1 MMRLHLPYRWAI
13 PVALVALAACGGD
26 DLTLPSDGSPADGAP
41 SPAEL
46 QMAGGDGQVGVA
58 GSPLPSPVRVQV
70 LDDSGNG
77 LAGQSVNWIVS
88 TGGGRAPQSTTTDA
102 NGYAEATWVLG
113 APGAN
118 SLSAAVAGV
127 GQVTFV
133 AMANDTSN
141 GSGNGGSGGNGGN
154 GGNGGSGGNGG
165 TGGGSGS
172 GGNGGGGSGTGTVP
186 SSAASTVSADPASLP
201 VGSTATI
208 RVTVRDA
215 AGLPVPGA
223 VVTLSAS
230 GSGNTLKQ
238 PSQPTG
244 NDGVAVGTLKSTIAG
259 TKDIMATVNGTT
271 AITQTAQVFVTPA
284 PASRI
289 AAVEG
294 NNQSAR
300 TGEQVSVPPAVRVTN
315 SLGEPVPGVG
325 VTFVVTR
332 GGGSVTGESQITDPN
347 GVARVGSWTLGSSA
361 GQNRLEA
368 RAGSLNGSPVVFS
381 ATATAPQQPPPPPP
395 PPPPPSTAQV
405 DHFQFRVLPHDV
417 RVNEWF
423 TVEVAMLDK
432 AGKIVPV
439 DGTQIYLGLWPAG
452 SNVPDNTRLAGD
464 RFVDTRNGVAV
475 FNLYVKKSGTYR
487 FTARSD
493 FLPKNLGPFGPEL
506 FSDNFQVH

>member
-26 DLTLPSDGSPADGAP
+26 DLTLPSDGSPATGSP
-41 SPAEL
+41 SPAQL
-46 QMAGGDGQVGVA
+46 QMAGGNGQVGVA
-58 GSPLPSPVRVQV
+58 GSPLPNPVRVQV

-77 LAGQSVNWIVS
+77 LADQSVSWIVS
-88 TGGGRAPQSTTTDA
+88 TGGGSAPQSTTTDSE
-102 NGYAEATWVLG
+102 GYAEATWVLG

-118 SLSAAVAGV
+118 SLSAAVTGV
-127 GQVTFV
+127 GQVNFV
-133 AMANDTSN
+133 AMANDTSS
-141 GSGNGGSGGNGGN
+141 SGNGTGGPGGPGGPGGNGGD
-154 GGNGGSGGNGG
+154 G
-165 TGGGSGS
+165 GS
-172 GGNGGGGSGTGTVP
+172 GGNGGGGGVGGTGTVP
-186 SSAASTVSADPASLP
+186 SPAVSTVSVDPASLP
-201 VGSTATI
+201 VGSVATI

-223 VVTLSAS
+223 VVTLTAS
-230 GSGNTLKQ
+230 GSGNTLTQ

-244 NDGVAVGTLKSTIAG
+244 NDGVAVGTLASTIAG
-259 TKDIMATVNGTT
+259 TKDIIATVNGSTQV
-271 AITQTAQVFVTPA
+271 TQTAQVFVTPA

-294 NNQSAR
+294 NNQTAG
-300 TGEQVSVPPAVRVTN
+300 TGEQVPVPPAVRVTN

-395 PPPPPSTAQV
+395 PPPPASTAQV
-405 DHFQFRVLPHDV
+405 DHFQFRVQPHEVGVD
-417 RVNEWF
+417 EWF
-423 TVEVAMLDK
+423 RVEVALLDK
-432 AGKIVPV
+432 AGKIVPL
-439 DGTQIYLGLWPAG
+439 DGIQIYLGLWPTG
-452 SNVPDNTRLAGD
+452 SSVPDNTRLAGD
-464 RFVDTRNGVAV
+464 RFVDTKNGVAV
-475 FNLYVKKSGTYR
+475 FNLYIKQSGGYR

-506 FSDNFQVH
+506 FSNTFQVR